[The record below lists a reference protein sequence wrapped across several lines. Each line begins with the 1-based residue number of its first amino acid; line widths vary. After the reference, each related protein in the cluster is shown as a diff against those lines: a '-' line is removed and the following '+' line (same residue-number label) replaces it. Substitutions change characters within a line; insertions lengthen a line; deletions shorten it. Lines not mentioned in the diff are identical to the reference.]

1 MKKNIFITSVIISSL
16 IICGFNISSN
26 ATSGKIKGDSIR
38 LRKEASTDSTAIDTF
53 GDGEILD
60 VIEKDGEWYKVTI
73 NGYTGYIYQDYVE
86 VDKKEVTEKKE
97 ENNKTE
103 QESNKEEN
111 NKTEQE
117 SNKEENNK
125 TEQENNKE
133 EKVNEEEE
141 KNNKQEVEKK
151 EETNKTEENTTSK
164 DVTPGKT
171 KAKTTQKVYIIPNI
185 GACAIGQVKKN
196 EEINIIQVLNG
207 WAYIST
213 NQLSGWVRYEKI
225 TTESKV
231 STYEEPKDDKKD
243 ETKNETDKDTNTTNK
258 DTDEKNTTTNNDK
271 TENKDN
277 TSTNDKKNNSEVNN
291 KKAYIKESD
300 VNFRKEASA
309 ESEVMYTLEKNIEV
323 TIVEEKGD
331 WYKVKVGNDEGYVS
345 KDFVSDSK
353 VKETTSR
360 SGEGRTETVKKSENN
375 KKVTGEDI
383 AEYAKNYLGYPYVY
397 AEESP
402 SVGFDCSGLVW
413 YVYKHFGYTVS
424 RSSVALANDGKT
436 ISKKSDLKP
445 GDILIFLAY
454 NDYSRVGHVGIYIG
468 NNEFIH
474 ANDEKTGVI
483 ITSLDYGKYPERF
496 VSGRRIIE

>member
-16 IICGFNISSN
+16 LICGFNISSN

-53 GDGEILD
+53 GDGETLD
-60 VIEKDGEWYKVTI
+60 VIEKDGD
-73 NGYTGYIYQDYVE
+73 IYQDYVE

-111 NKTEQE
+111 NKTEKE

-125 TEQENNKE
+125 TEQESNKE
-133 EKVNEEEE
+133 EDNKTEQVNEEEKE
-141 KNNKQEVEKK
+141 K

-164 DVTPGKT
+164 DVILGKT
-171 KAKTTQKVYIIPNI
+171 KATTTQKVYIIPNI

-243 ETKNETDKDTNTTNK
+243 ENKSETDKDTNTTNK

-271 TENKDN
+271 AENKDN
-277 TSTNDKKNNSEVNN
+277 TSTNDNKNNSEVNN

-345 KDFVSDSK
+345 KDFISDSK